1 MLRNPLGNKTNMK
14 SFDALLELAKRK
26 SDFDQDNAWFKG
38 SSTYL
43 DAIKKEVDEVIE
55 EIPKSRNNYLEDE
68 LADVLWNTLNSL
80 LALEKETGICTISVL
95 ERAVKKYR
103 QRMAGIEAGVSWEEI
118 KNEQKQALAAE
129 TPVND

>member
-1 MLRNPLGNKTNMK
+1 MK

-26 SDFDQDNAWFKG
+26 SDFDQDNTWFKG

>member
-1 MLRNPLGNKTNMK
+1 MK